1 MFWIGFFSIPLILLM
16 LLGLMAGSGKL
27 LNKMEKIF
35 IHVKEVVCSVVFTLL
50 SYVFTLLYSMV
61 AIISGNAVINA
72 MLCAL
77 FLVFSWYIVE
87 KMYQKISGENFENE
101 AKNENEKALSHK
113 DKNVCHLCALIAVVC
128 SSVLLC
134 IEKGDGSYLIL
145 TSIAISIWI
154 GAYIPISEIYQG
166 IKFKVTFESVIK
178 EFKNKKLSVVLSA
191 VISAVFMLFLVSE
204 NDLAQKL
211 NVVIEEIG
219 VGIAAG
225 SISVILGMVS
235 YGLIK
240 NRKRT

>member
-16 LLGLMAGSGKL
+16 LFGLMAGSGKL
-27 LNKMEKIF
+27 LNKIEKNF
-35 IHVKEVVCSVVFTLL
+35 IHVKVVVCVVVFTLL
-50 SYVFTLLYSMV
+50 SYIFTLLYSMV

-72 MLCAL
+72 MLCAV

-87 KMYQKISGENFENE
+87 KMYQKISGENKVE
-101 AKNENEKALSHK
+101 NENEKALSHK

-134 IEKGDGSYLIL
+134 IEKGDRSYLIL

-166 IKFKVTFESVIK
+166 IKFKVIFESVIK
-178 EFKNKKLSVVLSA
+178 EFKNKKLSVVFSA
-191 VISAVFMLFLVSE
+191 VISAMFMIFLVSE

-225 SISVILGMVS
+225 SITVILGMVL

-240 NRKRT
+240 NRKCT